1 MLSKFS
7 SALFL
12 VSAGWVSAA
21 AQVSV
26 QVVFQNGDRL
36 SGELKRAD
44 TQTIEIHP
52 AATSLG
58 DSVKIQW
65 TADSVVELQLRTK
78 AGGAPGC
85 LYPPAGWSGVAT
97 SPLCF
102 QTAVATRL
110 TGATPSLAIS
120 AGTAAPQAYA
130 SLDSNA
136 PEPPKAIS
144 LWTLNLGAPESIVQ
158 GTQSQQTFGGL
169 LNTEVFFGNR
179 NHFTLAAAGTHQH
192 TIPLHKPPSHVDVF
206 DSLLQLSHSY
216 KNGFGV
222 YATGEWFFNSSLG
235 LAAERSGGVGVI
247 LPSLSLKSHPTGG
260 EAPRE
265 LFAKTWTD
273 LRYFNERLYNS
284 TKLDLVGAVVHGEL
298 NFYPSSG
305 MWSLTSG
312 FAYKPMFNDR
322 RAWQGTG
329 SVSLNLVIAKHAC
342 FSITPAED
350 TYVNNSPKGYRRNY
364 LKSSVGLKLVSDS
377 KNKGCS

>member
-1 MLSKFS
+1 MLSRFS

-12 VSAGWVSAA
+12 ACAAWIPAA

-36 SGELKRAD
+36 SGDLKKVD
-44 TQTIEIHP
+44 SQTIEIHP
-52 AATSLG
+52 AAGSLG

-78 AGGAPGC
+78 AGSAPGC
-85 LYPPAGWSGVAT
+85 LYPPPGSSGVAS

-102 QTAVATRL
+102 QTAVATRT
-110 TGATPSLAIS
+110 TGAKPSLAIS
-120 AGTAAPQAYA
+120 AGTVAPQVYA

-144 LWTLNLGAPESIVQ
+144 YWALNLNAPESIVQ
-158 GTQSQQTFGGL
+158 GTQSQQTFGGF
-169 LNTEVFFGNR
+169 LNTEVVFGKR
-179 NHFTLAAAGTHQH
+179 NHFTLAAAGNHQH
-192 TIPLHKPPSHVDVF
+192 TVPLHKTPSHVDVF

-216 KNGFGV
+216 ENGFGV

-247 LPSLSLKSHPTGG
+247 LPALNLQSHPTGG
-260 EAPRE
+260 ETPRE
-265 LFAKTWTD
+265 FLAKTWTD
-273 LRYFNERLYNS
+273 LRYFNERLYDS
-284 TKLDLVGAVVHGEL
+284 TKLDLVGAVVHGEA

-305 MWSLTSG
+305 TWSLTSG

-322 RAWQGTG
+322 RAWQGAG

-364 LKSSVGLKLVSDS
+364 LKSSVSLKLVSDS
-377 KNKGCS
+377 KKKGCS

>member
-1 MLSKFS
+1 MLSRFS

-12 VSAGWVSAA
+12 VCAARIPAA

-36 SGELKRAD
+36 SGDLKKAD

-78 AGGAPGC
+78 RGSAPGC
-85 LYPPAGWSGVAT
+85 LYPPPRSSGVAS

-102 QTAVATRL
+102 QTAVATRT
-110 TGATPSLAIS
+110 TGTTPSLAIS
-120 AGTAAPQAYA
+120 AGTAAPRVYA

-158 GTQSQQTFGGL
+158 GTQSQQTFGGF
-169 LNTEVFFGNR
+169 LNNEVFFGNR
-179 NHFTLAAAGTHQH
+179 DHFTLAVAGTHQH
-192 TIPLHKPPSHVDVF
+192 TVPLHKTPSHVDVF
-206 DSLLQLSHSY
+206 DSLMQLSHSY
-216 KNGFGV
+216 QNGFGV

-235 LAAERSGGVGVI
+235 LAAERSGGAGVI
-247 LPSLSLKSHPTGG
+247 LPALSLKSHPTGG
-260 EAPRE
+260 QTPRE
-265 LFAKTWTD
+265 FFAKTWTD
-273 LRYFNERLYNS
+273 MRYFNERLYDA
-284 TKLDLVGAVVHGEL
+284 TKLDLVGAVVHGEV

-305 MWSLTSG
+305 KWSLTSG

-322 RAWQGTG
+322 RAWQATG
-329 SVSLNLVIAKHAC
+329 GVSLNLVIDKHAC

-377 KNKGCS
+377 KNNGCS